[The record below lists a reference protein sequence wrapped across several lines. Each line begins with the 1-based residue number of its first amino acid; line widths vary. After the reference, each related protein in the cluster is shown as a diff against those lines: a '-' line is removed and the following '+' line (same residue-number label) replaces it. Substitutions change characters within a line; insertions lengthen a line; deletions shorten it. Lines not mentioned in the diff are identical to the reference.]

1 MAGGSRRSGLG
12 SFSRKCREY
21 KEEEKRDL
29 VYICVRGILWQTYKL
44 RICGYQALSSTGIKM
59 NLGSKGLLGFEDEHA
74 KRPPKRQRQRKGN
87 DSDKQP
93 WILII
98 NFIVE
103 KLPSKTKS

>member
-1 MAGGSRRSGLG
+1 MADIQI
-12 SFSRKCREY
+12 EN
-21 KEEEKRDL
+21 
-29 VYICVRGILWQTYKL
+29 LW
-44 RICGYQALSSTGIKM
+44 LSSTISTGIKM